1 MNERKCM
8 RCGIELP
15 YGSLVYVVQVKVFAD
30 FDGVIL
36 ESEEESRRP
45 LDQLI
50 EQVRDKDPKELE
62 KEVFEEFTLILC
74 KRCRDQFVD
83 ETHSPQERF
92 AYLPKGPDRIL
103 H

>member
-1 MNERKCM
+1 MDERCCM
-8 RCGIELP
+8 RCGMELP

-36 ESEEESRRP
+36 ESEEESQRP

-50 EQVRDKDPKELE
+50 EQVKKRDPKELE
-62 KEVFEEFTLILC
+62 REVLEEFTLILC

-83 ETHSPQERF
+83 ESRSPQERF
-92 AYLPKGPDRIL
+92 SYLPKGPDRIL